1 MLAEKAHEKQRQ
13 SEFKKDQRVAHFKVG
28 YDANGKAKS
37 IPKPPSMLQMSGANI
52 AQKQQPQ
59 FAGGSLGNQYKAAKA
74 MIEKNRAS
82 NIVYAG
88 GRSQTG

>member
-1 MLAEKAHEKQRQ
+1 
-13 SEFKKDQRVAHFKVG
+13 
-28 YDANGKAKS
+28 
-37 IPKPPSMLQMSGANI
+37 MLQMSGANI

-88 GRSQTG
+88 GKS